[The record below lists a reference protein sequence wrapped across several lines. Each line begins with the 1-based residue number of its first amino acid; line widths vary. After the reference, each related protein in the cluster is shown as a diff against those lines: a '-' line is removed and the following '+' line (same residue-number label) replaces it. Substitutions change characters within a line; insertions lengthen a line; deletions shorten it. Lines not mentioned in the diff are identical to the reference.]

1 MDREN
6 TVKRKE
12 KYHILVVLTAVV
24 LVIVVFASGD
34 IGKSF
39 GMEGYNS
46 ELLRFTGWKIRSS
59 DSEEPVELPCYLW
72 EKTGSCFLT
81 NTLPR
86 ALGAGSFL
94 AFRSSGCT
102 VRVYVGGSLIYT
114 NAGSYR
120 RTVRE
125 TAVYNYV
132 PLNESYAGSSVTVE
146 FSPVDDYHAGILP
159 EMLLGTRSELVL
171 YAKSMDTPNVQMS
184 YSITFLG
191 LIVLL
196 LSITVFSYERSF
208 GELVALG
215 LYLTLCGITQF
226 VSSRGYL
233 SYPLGSGLLLY
244 TFSDRFFLFLP
255 VVFCFYCVCKAG
267 GEKPRLYRYLIITG
281 FIWFAS
287 VCVILSLY
295 PHLSWKGLRDADHLY
310 VILMYAMCL
319 YQTLVSSG
327 GEDRKYTVLTVSGII
342 PVILGVFLGA
352 LTHAGYA
359 AGRRTDPVTVGMLVS
374 SLMLTFNAAVT
385 LYRHFTE
392 QLRMQKELSESR
404 MTILL
409 DQMKSHFIRNCISTI
424 RAMIRHDPDRA
435 YSLMYDFSDYITYNI
450 DSLKDPAP
458 IPLSDEID
466 HIRAYVNLETERMR
480 PKLSVE
486 YDIRCTD
493 VMVPPL
499 SIQPFAEN
507 AVKHGIWPKDD
518 PGTVWIS
525 SSEEDGACILTIRDD
540 GVGFDTSEDTGE
552 ERYGIG
558 ITNAMERLRD
568 QAGATV
574 EINGKKDEGT
584 VVTIRIPVDNTI

>member
-1 MDREN
+1 M
-6 TVKRKE
+6 
-12 KYHILVVLTAVV
+12 
-24 LVIVVFASGD
+24 
-34 IGKSF
+34 
-39 GMEGYNS
+39 
-46 ELLRFTGWKIRSS
+46 
-59 DSEEPVELPCYLW
+59 
-72 EKTGSCFLT
+72 
-81 NTLPR
+81 
-86 ALGAGSFL
+86 
-94 AFRSSGCT
+94 
-102 VRVYVGGSLIYT
+102 GGSLIYT

-125 TAVYNYV
+125 NAVYNYV

-159 EMLLGTRSELVL
+159 EMLLGTRSELLL
-171 YAKSMDTPNVQMS
+171 YAKSMDTPNVQTS

-196 LSITVFSYERSF
+196 LSIMVFSYERSF

-233 SYPLGSGLLLY
+233 SYPRGSGLLLY

-255 VVFCFYCVCKAG
+255 VVFCFYCVCRSG

-319 YQTLVSSG
+319 YQTLVGSG
-327 GEDRKYTVLTVSGII
+327 GEDRKYTVLTVSGTI

-450 DSLKDPAP
+450 DSLKD
-458 IPLSDEID
+458 
-466 HIRAYVNLETERMR
+466 RA
-480 PKLSVE
+480 
-486 YDIRCTD
+486 
-493 VMVPPL
+493 
-499 SIQPFAEN
+499 
-507 AVKHGIWPKDD
+507 H
-518 PGTVWIS
+518 
-525 SSEEDGACILTIRDD
+525 
-540 GVGFDTSEDTGE
+540 TSF
-552 ERYGIG
+552 R
-558 ITNAMERLRD
+558 
-568 QAGATV
+568 
-574 EINGKKDEGT
+574 
-584 VVTIRIPVDNTI
+584 